1 MWLDVGPWLES
12 VRAQAVRT
20 AAWALVPLAA
30 ACGGEDGGV
39 VASGESGSAE
49 SSASSTSDGTTST
62 SSGDASG
69 ESGSSSS
76 DGADASSSST
86 TEGYGDTLAD
96 GCWDFTFSGDYLD
109 APDWDTFAC
118 PSLPIP
124 CADVDVYLTEGD
136 AGPEPEMSPEE
147 IAAAD
152 EAARC
157 VLHGL
162 RDGTV
167 GHYRVSWSESGGQY
181 SARTEYFVLDGGVVA
196 VASADEDLSSHAVQ
210 AYRPARDPMYFD
222 DCLAATE
229 LVPLVRC
236 IAATPALQGVAD
248 VPALQ
253 AGSCIGAVPQCP
265 DG

>member
-1 MWLDVGPWLES
+1 MAR
-12 VRAQAVRT
+12 RAATAPTRRRARPPRATATRSRT
-20 AAWALVPLAA
+20 GA
-30 ACGGEDGGV
+30 G
-39 VASGESGSAE
+39 
-49 SSASSTSDGTTST
+49 TS
-62 SSGDASG
+62 
-69 ESGSSSS
+69 
-76 DGADASSSST
+76 
-86 TEGYGDTLAD
+86 
-96 GCWDFTFSGDYLD
+96 FSGDYLD

-181 SARTEYFVLDGGVVA
+181 AARTEYFVLDGGVVA
-196 VASADEDLSSHAVQ
+196 VASATADLGSAAVQ

-236 IAATPALQGVAD
+236 IAALPELHGVEG
-248 VPALQ
+248 VPAIQ
-253 AGSCIGAVPQCP
+253 AGSCIGEVPQCP